1 MSLEKDF
8 EVLKHLGNE
17 GKCSILKVKRKKDG
31 NIYFLKSTLINKSEE
46 DDKKSA
52 INEIKILSSLN
63 HPNIIKFKEAF
74 YDKSSKSINLV
85 LEFPDN
91 GNLSNK
97 INFALKNKMYME
109 ECIIWNVLTQILH
122 GLNYLHHNGICH
134 RNLISKNIFLN
145 KNRTVKISNFAASCI
160 LGKNKMLTEQ
170 VGTPFYTA
178 PEIWNEQPYNYK
190 CDIWSVGCIIYEL
203 TSLSLPYT
211 GNSVDILYKNIMNKK
226 YKPIPEFY
234 SENLKKIINY
244 MLISDP
250 SKRPSTDFLLNYP
263 NIKEKTN
270 EINNIY
276 LNYRINEQEKKS
288 RNRRTIINNS
298 IKSKNL
304 TGNMNSSKCF
314 SDTSKDITQENN
326 KANDTQLINNN
337 CNSIKKQ
344 NSVNKNKL
352 DNQIRNIK
360 NRTYRSLKERK
371 DDIQFSF
378 LKKENM
384 SRSKSLEKIHHNEI
398 NIKNNFSP
406 EYTLSN
412 NHTHLKGSYTMAQ
425 KDINLLL
432 NDKIQNKFIF
442 NSKIKKI
449 NHGDIKTS
457 PMYGNDEMENI
468 NGLNLTNFN
477 KYNQSEK
484 NSHIFKKFEISKKQ
498 ISKSPNYFFNKC
510 DNRINI
516 NNNCNNSSKE
526 CFSPKIIR
534 NQENLLYF
542 KNLDLQ
548 NENENINQKNASI
561 KFFNKKNEYMINNLN
576 KRNNKPSIFYK
587 KSFPQINI
595 GISNYN
601 KICFEHP
608 EAIKDNSN
616 NYRNTELFNKTNS
629 IEISRDLINQRKNH
643 RFKKQKCTNNEIN
656 QYINNTNNIQFGNY
670 SKVVPIE
677 NNNSYLE
684 KIDNYINQKPIN
696 FNESQILSTNNK
708 IIRYTSELF
717 NQRSNKK
724 INLNMGYKYLNEI
737 KENEDI
743 SINTEKEKGKSAINK
758 IKKRF
763 LEKKFKFPNNENFV
777 YNNK

>member
-17 GKCSILKVKRKKDG
+17 GNCSILKVKRKKDG

-52 INEIKILSSLN
+52 IKEIKILSSLN

-97 INFALKNKMYME
+97 INFALKNKMHME

-288 RNRRTIINNS
+288 RNRKTIINNS
-298 IKSKNL
+298 IKSKNS

-314 SDTSKDITQENN
+314 SDISKNITQENN
-326 KANDTQLINNN
+326 ITIGTQLINNN

-344 NSVNKNKL
+344 NSVNKNKP
-352 DNQIRNIK
+352 DIKIRNIK
-360 NRTYRSLKERK
+360 NRTYRCLKERK

-406 EYTLSN
+406 EHPLYK
-412 NHTHLKGSYTMAQ
+412 HDTHLKGSYTMAQ
-425 KDINLLL
+425 KDINLFL
-432 NDKIQNKFIF
+432 NDKNQNKFKF

-457 PMYGNDEMENI
+457 PIYDNDEMENF

-477 KYNQSEK
+477 KINQSEK
-484 NSHIFKKFEISKKQ
+484 NSHIFNKFEISKKQ

-516 NNNCNNSSKE
+516 NNNYNISSKE

-561 KFFNKKNEYMINNLN
+561 KFLNKKNECMINNLN
-576 KRNNKPSIFYK
+576 KRNNKQSIFYK

-601 KICFEHP
+601 KICFDHP

-616 NYRNTELFNKTNS
+616 NFGNIELFNNTNS
-629 IEISRDLINQRKNH
+629 IETSRDLINQRKNH

-656 QYINNTNNIQFGNY
+656 QIFNNTNNIQFGNY
-670 SKVVPIE
+670 SKVVSIE

-696 FNESQILSTNNK
+696 FNESQILSANNK

-717 NQRSNKK
+717 NQTSNKK
-724 INLNMGYKYLNEI
+724 INLNMGYKYLNKI

-763 LEKKFKFPNNENFV
+763 LEKKFKFPNNDKFV
-777 YNNK
+777 YSNK